1 MVRTKL
7 CSVEAVF
14 LRCEQTL
21 LETDILMAQNLTRL
35 SKQFS
40 DIRHM
45 VEGKGMAQNLPL
57 QGMPW
62 RYLREISQMTWKI
75 ALKSLISMFN
85 WKKAERSW
93 RCTNALRAAGD

>member
-45 VEGKGMAQNLPL
+45 VEGKGMAQNLPC
-57 QGMPW
+57 
-62 RYLREISQMTWKI
+62 RECHGVTCPRISQMTWKI

-93 RCTNALRAAGD
+93 RCTIALRAAGD